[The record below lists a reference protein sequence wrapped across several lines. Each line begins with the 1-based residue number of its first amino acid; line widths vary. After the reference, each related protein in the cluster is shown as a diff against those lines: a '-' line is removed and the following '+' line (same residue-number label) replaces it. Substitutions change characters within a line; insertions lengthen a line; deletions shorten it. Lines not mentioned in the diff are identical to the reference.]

1 MKDQLDRQ
9 RGELEEKK
17 NRLESGR
24 PIEEK
29 GGKRKGFSLR

>member
-24 PIEEK
+24 PLEEK
-29 GGKRKGFSLR
+29 GKRKGFSLR